1 MFLST
6 IAVQLIYHPLELTS
20 ELDNGNYPNFSVC
33 SQLLKDGD
41 CNSRETN
48 SSVLPENEIYLVPLV
63 YS

>member
-20 ELDNGNYPNFSVC
+20 ELDNGNYPDFVC
-33 SQLLKDGD
+33 SQLLKGSD

-48 SSVLPENEIYLVPLV
+48 SSVLPEKEIYLVPLMC
-63 YS
+63 S